1 MKEALFRGIV
11 KYKKIIITV
20 FSILGL
26 ISIFLARFV
35 GINNDM
41 VDYLPS
47 SSPST
52 QAIHVMEDEF
62 PPQPSEI
69 RVLLPPSDITGVLDV
84 KDELAQV
91 SEVTGVEWL
100 DDEEDLEKPLPLM
113 DQETLDKYYQ
123 DDQALLYISTEIT
136 EPEKRDEM
144 IESIE
149 AIVGTDAQMD
159 GPLIQDYEL
168 DQHTTKDLY
177 TTISLAVVVAF
188 FVLLFTTSSWIEPL
202 LILGTI
208 GLAILINSGSNI
220 FLGEISFVTKNAFP
234 ILQLGV
240 SIDYSIFLLH
250 RYEEYRKEG
259 LVQEEAMVKALKN
272 SLGSVLSSGL
282 TTVIGFAA
290 LILMKFGIGADMG
303 IVLAKGVILSLL
315 SVFIF
320 LPAMTLVCADILEK
334 TMHKSFI
341 PSLNPLAQFVYKVR
355 YIVVPLMAVA
365 AIVFFFAQRQNDFY
379 YGNSRWL
386 PEDNTVMQDKQTIE
400 ETFGHKNQMAIMIP
414 NDSEEKEKEM
424 IQSLEGLADVSEVQ
438 AYSNEVG
445 WAIPIQ
451 YVPEDTREM
460 LHSEDYTR
468 MALETSLPA
477 ESPETFELIDTI
489 RDKAG
494 DLFGDDYLLAGD
506 SVSTYDLKD
515 VISADQKI
523 VNITSIIGILIV
535 IMIAFKSLILPAL
548 LVISIQ
554 AAIWINLG
562 LPYFRGSA
570 LFYIAFLILSSVQ
583 LGATV
588 DYAVLLTDRYLE
600 ERHLQPKKEALLA
613 SIEKSGE
620 SILVSGTIMTAAG
633 FLFGL
638 FSTNQVPAQIGYLL
652 AQGTILSMIIV
663 FFGLP
668 ILLYMTDPLIEK
680 LTLKTTFIHKK
691 GHHSS

>member
-1 MKEALFRGIV
+1 MMKERLFRAIV
-11 KYKKIIITV
+11 KFRKSIIFV
-20 FSILGL
+20 FIFLGIL
-26 ISIFLARFV
+26 SIFLARFV

-52 QAIHVMEDEF
+52 QAIHLMEDEF
-62 PPQPSEI
+62 PPQPSTI
-69 RVLLPPSDITGVLDV
+69 RIAVEDNGITTAL
-84 KDELAQV
+84 ELKEQL
-91 SEVTGVEWL
+91 SQIEHITSVEWL
-100 DDEEDLEKPLPLM
+100 DDEENIEEPLEMM
-113 DQETLDKYYQ
+113 DQQTVQNYLKDGKDLFTVSADIEENEQRDAVIQ
-123 DDQALLYISTEIT
+123 EIRT
-136 EPEKRDEM
+136 VIGEKGEM
-144 IESIE
+144 E
-149 AIVGTDAQMD
+149 
-159 GPLIQDYEL
+159 GPAVQDYEL
-168 DQHTTKDLY
+168 DQHTSSDLF
-177 TTISLAVVVAF
+177 TTISLAVVIAF
-188 FVLLFTTSSWIEPL
+188 LFLLVSTSSWIEPV

-208 GLAILINSGSNI
+208 GLAILINSGTNI

-259 LVQEEAMVKALKN
+259 LIQEEAMVKALHN

-303 IVLAKGVILSLL
+303 IVLAKGVIFSLL

-320 LPAMTLVCADILEK
+320 LPAMTLVCANLLEK
-334 TMHKSFI
+334 TMHRSFI
-341 PSLNPLAQFVYKVR
+341 PSLRPLAKLVYEVR
-355 YIVVPLMAVA
+355 YFTVPLLV
-365 AIVFFFAQRQNDFY
+365 VFAGIFFLAQKHNDFY

-386 PEDNTVMQDKQTIE
+386 PEDNTVMQEQQSIE
-400 ETFGHKNQMAIMIP
+400 QSFGHENLMALMLP
-414 NDSEEKEKEM
+414 TEDEALEKEM
-424 IQSLEGLADVSEVQ
+424 VEYLERLGAITEVQ

-451 YVPEDTREM
+451 YVPESTREM
-460 LHSEDYTR
+460 LHSKDYNRLAFKT
-468 MALETSLPA
+468 ALPA
-477 ESPETFELIDTI
+477 ESSETFDMIEEI
-489 RDKAG
+489 REKAVS
-494 DLFGDDYLLAGD
+494 LFGDDYLLAGD

-515 VISADQKI
+515 VISSDQRI
-523 VNITSIIGILIV
+523 VNIASILGILIV
-535 IMIAFKSLILPAL
+535 IAIAFKSLILPVI

-554 AAIWINLG
+554 SAIWINLG

-588 DYAVLLTDRYLE
+588 DYAVLLTDRYIE
-600 ERHLQPKKEALLA
+600 ERHLQTKKDALLA
-613 SIEKSGE
+613 AIEKSGE
-620 SILVSGTIMTAAG
+620 SIIVSGVIMTAAG
-633 FLFGL
+633 FLFGT

-652 AQGTILSMIIV
+652 AQGTLLSMFVV

-668 ILLYMTDPLIEK
+668 ILLYLTDRWIEK
-680 LTLKTTFIHKK
+680 GSLNMTFKHQK
-691 GHHSS
+691 GSHS